1 MPRRPQGSVVLRAG
15 VRYAR
20 ITLHREPPQHGRS
33 PRAEVRIVRPE
44 GAVTDSYAL
53 AFARRTQALY
63 DAGRWA
69 PDRPDAAPAPGITVA
84 AWVARWCA
92 AQDYTTAEGDAARVA
107 RYLDGTRLGSL
118 EVRAVTPRDVAGWI
132 TEARTRRTRYGTP
145 PAERTV
151 RNAYDVL
158 RRALSRAVFDGLLSA
173 DPCAVIPSELT
184 PGAED
189 AHPERRR
196 GYRLARADAE
206 QLLSD
211 PGVEDDRAVLYHL
224 LLLTGARL
232 GEAAGLRW
240 CDISPREPLA
250 AVILAEQV
258 DGRTGARR
266 ATKTRTVREVP
277 LHPVLATVLAW
288 WREGW
293 SSWYGRE
300 PGALDLIVPARRH
313 RAVPSLGSARRQSA
327 VWRELQRDLEGAGLP
342 VHRVHD
348 LRHTFASL
356 CADAGMAESIA
367 ARWTHAAG
375 GGSAREAYVAPAW
388 SRQCAEMLRL
398 TVRSGLAE
406 RATGERRG
414 ERCTPPATQSAAPQ
428 GVGVVLGEG
437 FEPGNGVAG
446 RCAPSPRAGGATPC
460 DVGRRRYG

>member
-1 MPRRPQGSVVLRAG
+1 MPRRPQGSVVVRAG

-33 PRAEVRIVRPE
+33 PRAEVRITRPE
-44 GAVTDSYAL
+44 GAVTESYAL

-69 PDRPDAAPAPGITVA
+69 PDRPDAAPAPGITV
-84 AWVARWCA
+84 
-92 AQDYTTAEGDAARVA
+92 
-107 RYLDGTRLGSL
+107 
-118 EVRAVTPRDVAGWI
+118 
-132 TEARTRRTRYGTP
+132 ARTRRTRYGTP

-240 CDISPREPLA
+240 CDVSPRDPLA

-266 ATKTRTVREVP
+266 ATKTRSVREVP

-288 WREGW
+288 WQSTW
-293 SSWYGRE
+293 ASWYGRE
-300 PGALDLIVPARRH
+300 PTALDLIVPARRH
-313 RAVPSLGSARRQSA
+313 RAVPSLGSARRQSS

-356 CADAGMAESIA
+356 CADAGMAESI
-367 ARWTHAAG
+367 AAG

-428 GVGVVLGEG
+428 GAAMVLGEG
-437 FEPGNGVAG
+437 FEPGASVAG